1 MPQTVYR
8 LAWKSCAQTEEH
20 ACRGAAGRMGNC
32 VERTETHASLREDR
46 CGQRKENPRCSR
58 LALRSRPQVR

>member
-20 ACRGAAGRMGNC
+20 VAEVLLAVWVTASNALRPMQACGKTAAVKGKRTRDAAG
-32 VERTETHASLREDR
+32 
-46 CGQRKENPRCSR
+46 
-58 LALRSRPQVR
+58 